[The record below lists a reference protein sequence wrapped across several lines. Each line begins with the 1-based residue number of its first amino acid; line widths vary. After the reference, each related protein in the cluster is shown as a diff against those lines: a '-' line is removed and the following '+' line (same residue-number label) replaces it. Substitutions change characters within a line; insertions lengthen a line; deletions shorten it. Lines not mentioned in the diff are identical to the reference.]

1 MGSFLLV
8 GGSSDIGILLTKK
21 LVEGGNKV
29 TLLVRD
35 ESRVSDLPEE
45 MVERFVGDANDE
57 GLVLEAVKSCITSG
71 GGTIDG
77 VGHLVGS
84 FSVRPPHA
92 MNRESFE
99 EVLSTNLTSAFVTL
113 SIACKQMLRA
123 GGGRVVFTSSVAGSL
138 GLMNHCLL
146 YTSDAADD

>member
-45 MVERFVGDANDE
+45 MVERFVGDANE
-57 GLVLEAVKSCITSG
+57 RGAGTGSG
-71 GGTIDG
+71 PIL
-77 VGHLVGS
+77 HN
-84 FSVRPPHA
+84 VR
-92 MNRESFE
+92 RW
-99 EVLSTNLTSAFVTL
+99 
-113 SIACKQMLRA
+113 
-123 GGGRVVFTSSVAGSL
+123 
-138 GLMNHCLL
+138 
-146 YTSDAADD
+146 DD